1 MHTGE
6 PRPRGPD
13 IPVEQFLVNL
23 PLFSDLTSDEI
34 KLIAGGTR
42 RIYATKGDMLFTRG
56 DRCEGFHVILYGQV
70 KLFVTSPQGSEK
82 VIELMGPGVSFGEA
96 ILFMD
101 SPYVISAQALKDS
114 LLLHVSKS
122 MVFAEIERDPRF
134 ARRLLAGMSR
144 KLHQLVRDVEAYSLR
159 SGLERVIGYLLR
171 DDALSDG
178 SARSTSV
185 TLPANKMIVA
195 SRLNLTPEY
204 FSRIL
209 HELADAGLIVMEG
222 RSVSVPDIERLRT
235 YTG

>member
-1 MHTGE
+1 MPNGE
-6 PRPRGPD
+6 LKTRGSD
-13 IPVEQFLVNL
+13 IPVEQFLASL
-23 PLFSDLTSDEI
+23 PLFCDLTPEE
-34 KLIAGGTR
+34 LARVAAGTR
-42 RIYATKGDMLFTRG
+42 RLFCEKGDSLFTRG

-82 VIELMGPGVSFGEA
+82 VIEIMGPGLSFGEA

-101 SPYVISAQALKDS
+101 MPYVVSAQALRDS
-114 LLLHVSKS
+114 LLLHVSRS
-122 MVFAEIERDPRF
+122 VVFDEIERDPRF

-144 KLHQLVRDVEAYSLR
+144 KLHQLVHDVEAYSLR

-171 DDALSDG
+171 EDTEAGSRAL
-178 SARSTSV
+178 RV

-209 HELADAGLIVMEG
+209 HDLEAEGLVVLEG
-222 RSVSVPDIERLRT
+222 GTITVPDVEKLRT
-235 YTG
+235 HGG